1 MVIKQEQPQHDL
13 ASLPDK
19 SSTNSN
25 SNSNSTSTSTS
36 NSTANT
42 NTNENASS
50 ERETSLDESLRL
62 IEDLK
67 VFLITAPANWHENQ
81 VIRRYFL
88 NREEGFVSC
97 VFWNNLYYITGTDI
111 VRCIAYK
118 FHHYGRKIIDR
129 KKFEE
134 GIFSDLRS
142 LKCGTDAVLENP
154 RSDFLKFLHKNQ
166 CLRTQKKQKVFFWFN
181 VPHDKLFA
189 DALERDLKKETSGSK
204 GTTAAEF
211 EPSLSFKYDSTKSL
225 LEQINNDPSMH
236 WSGYNSNSQ
245 SSSNRDPASM
255 PSSAISNGFSHGLS
269 TDDDFPLDYLP
280 ENANVVTINGVATAT
295 AGAAFQNNPQIQQL
309 QQQRPQFT
317 PSGVQFI
324 QTPLDSYI
332 SFANSA
338 TYPTFQ
344 LDPTLMTNSPSTE

>member
-1 MVIKQEQPQHDL
+1 MTIKQEQPQHDL
-13 ASLPDK
+13 ESLPDK
-19 SSTNSN
+19 SSSTLN
-25 SNSNSTSTSTS
+25 SNSNSTSKK
-36 NSTANT
+36 
-42 NTNENASS
+42 NEISS
-50 ERETSLDESLRL
+50 SDRETSLDESLRL

-204 GTTAAEF
+204 VVIIVTLKVAATVTQPPCLVQQFQMAFLMVYLQMTT
-211 EPSLSFKYDSTKSL
+211 
-225 LEQINNDPSMH
+225 
-236 WSGYNSNSQ
+236 
-245 SSSNRDPASM
+245 
-255 PSSAISNGFSHGLS
+255 SH
-269 TDDDFPLDYLP
+269 
-280 ENANVVTINGVATAT
+280 
-295 AGAAFQNNPQIQQL
+295 
-309 QQQRPQFT
+309 
-317 PSGVQFI
+317 
-324 QTPLDSYI
+324 
-332 SFANSA
+332 
-338 TYPTFQ
+338 
-344 LDPTLMTNSPSTE
+344 